1 MPNSKQKKKTKSEH
15 VGHEANGLNAI
26 NTGKGIENTQWAKWR
41 TINGHGFGAEDA
53 NAQADRL
60 RFAKVEVVGR
70 SNEKDGADRIVQY
83 GQKTIAIQTKYYQTA
98 DASIDAAFD
107 KQTGLYRYKG
117 QVIEVPKEQYE
128 DAIAKM
134 AEKIRADKVPGIHDP
149 QKAESLI
156 KQGDITYAQAKNI
169 AKAGN
174 IDSLK
179 FDIIEQSVASTCAL
193 GISFVISFASCKWNG
208 MDTKQALRLSG
219 VNAIKSG
226 AITLGAGIITRQF
239 LRTQAGRN
247 FAAFSTKSA
256 KTIVNQVYKTD
267 LGKKAIHKLAS
278 AIAGK
283 ALTGAAAKNV
293 VTKLARSTWPVT
305 ICMTALTAMPDLY
318 RAAIAKKI
326 SWSQFTK
333 NLSVNIS
340 GAVGGVGGTLGGTT
354 AGAALGSKV
363 FPGAGTA
370 IGAIVGGVV
379 GGVAG
384 GIGSSKLVSWVAG
397 LICDD
402 DSEQMNCI
410 IQEVVPQLS
419 SDYLVS
425 EDEFIHIQEEM
436 QSLIDV
442 KWIRK
447 MYQAGVKGKSVED
460 KTMLRAEYA
469 YSELSPIFE
478 KTIAKRTPITIP
490 PYKQIRKDLRKINI
504 RFFIEFLKYKI
515 AHLFDKKQPVFEQV
529 E

>member
-1 MPNSKQKKKTKSEH
+1 MPNSKQKKKAKSEH

-26 NTGKGIENTQWAKWR
+26 HTGKGIENTQWAKWK
-41 TINGHGFGAEDA
+41 TIGGRGFGAEDA

-60 RFAKVEVVGR
+60 RFARVETVGR
-70 SNEKDGADRIVQY
+70 SNEKDGADRIVHLRH
-83 GQKTIAIQTKYYQTA
+83 KTTAIQTKYYPTA
-98 DASIDAAFD
+98 KDSIEAAFD

-117 QVIEVPKEQYE
+117 MVLEVPKDQYK
-128 DAIAKM
+128 DAISEM
-134 AEKIRADKVPGIHDP
+134 AEKIRADKVPGVYDP
-149 QKAESLI
+149 QKAELI
-156 KQGDITYAQAKNI
+156 VKPGDATYEQAKNI

-174 IDSLK
+174 IDSLR

-208 MDTKQALRLSG
+208 MDTKQALRLSSI
-219 VNAIKSG
+219 NAVKSG
-226 AITLGAGIITRQF
+226 AITMGAGIITRQF

-247 FAAFSTKSA
+247 FAKFSTKAA
-256 KTIVNQVYKTD
+256 KAIVNQIYKTNI
-267 LGKKAIHKLAS
+267 GKKAIHKLAS
-278 AIAGK
+278 AIARK

-293 VTKLARSTWPVT
+293 LTRHGRSAWPVT
-305 ICMTALTAMPDLY
+305 ICMTALTTMPDLY
-318 RAAIAKKI
+318 QAAIAKKI
-326 SWSQFTK
+326 SWSQFIK
-333 NLSVNIS
+333 NLSVNVS
-340 GAVGGVGGTLGGTT
+340 GAVGGVGGTV
-354 AGAALGSKV
+354 AGAALGSII
-363 FPGAGTA
+363 PGAGTA
-370 IGAIVGGVV
+370 IGAIVGGIV

-384 GIGSSKLVSWVAG
+384 GIGSSKLASWVAG

-402 DSEQMNCI
+402 DSEQMNCL
-410 IQEVVPQLS
+410 IQEVIPQLS

-425 EDEFIHIQEEM
+425 EEEFVQIQEEM

-460 KTMLRAEYA
+460 KTMIRAEYA

-490 PYKQIRKDLRKINI
+490 PYNQIRKDLRKINI

-515 AHLFDKKQPVFEQV
+515 THLFDKKQLVFEQV